1 MCLKP
6 SLDVLTPCFL
16 ILVKQTQKEH
26 SKTPPSSLKSNPE
39 MRTPPFRKAWER
51 LGPAQRC
58 QGRGV
63 GRGAHLMLSRRL
75 ESGLSTD
82 ELRTI
87 LCRVT
92 MRNTRFTCGWARGG
106 LARGPSASAQRLL
119 TESQPP
125 PPASGSPLLV
135 CVLSHVQLFCDPM
148 DYTPQAPLSVGFS
161 GKEYWSRLPCPSPGD
176 LPDPGIKPAT
186 LTSALAGGFFTT
198 STTCEA

>member
-1 MCLKP
+1 
-6 SLDVLTPCFL
+6 
-16 ILVKQTQKEH
+16 
-26 SKTPPSSLKSNPE
+26 
-39 MRTPPFRKAWER
+39 
-51 LGPAQRC
+51 
-58 QGRGV
+58 
-63 GRGAHLMLSRRL
+63 MLSRRL

-106 LARGPSASAQRLL
+106 LARGPSASVQRLL

-148 DYTPQAPLSVGFS
+148 DYTPQAPLFVGFPK
-161 GKEYWSRLPCPSPGD
+161 KEYCSRLPFPAPRCLLMWLSGLGGQSPGPD
-176 LPDPGIKPAT
+176 TEQELTPQLLDRQTSVLELYRRKLLFLPQ
-186 LTSALAGGFFTT
+186 LAAQFSRAWRGWG
-198 STTCEA
+198 SRGQSWSG